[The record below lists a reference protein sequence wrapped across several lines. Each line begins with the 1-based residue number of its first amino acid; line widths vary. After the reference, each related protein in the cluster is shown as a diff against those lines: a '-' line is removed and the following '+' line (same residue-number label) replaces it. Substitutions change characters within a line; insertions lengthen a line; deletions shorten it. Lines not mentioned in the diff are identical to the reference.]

1 MRRRAFLLIAALVL
15 ALSAAPA
22 ALAQDGDKDCADF
35 ASQAEA
41 QAYFEA
47 NGGSPTNNVDNLD
60 ADHDGQACE
69 SFDYGDGEGGGG
81 SGGGGTGGSD
91 KDCADFAT
99 QAEAQAY
106 FEANGGSPT
115 NNVDNLDADHDGQAC
130 EDFDYGDSTGGGT
143 GGGGTGGGDNGGVDN
158 GGVDNGGGA
167 LPFTGP
173 NDTLLPAGTALLLAG
188 LALVGVTRY
197 RARHARR

>member
-1 MRRRAFLLIAALVL
+1 MRRTALLLIAALAL

-22 ALAQDGDKDCADF
+22 ALAQADKDCADF
-35 ASQAEA
+35 SSQAAA

-69 SFDYGDGEGGGG
+69 AFDYGGG
-81 SGGGGTGGSD
+81 
-91 KDCADFAT
+91 
-99 QAEAQAY
+99 
-106 FEANGGSPT
+106 
-115 NNVDNLDADHDGQAC
+115 
-130 EDFDYGDSTGGGT
+130 GGGT
-143 GGGGTGGGDNGGVDN
+143 GGGGTGGDDGN
-158 GGVDNGGGA
+158 

-197 RARHARR
+197 RARHTRR

>member
-1 MRRRAFLLIAALVL
+1 MRRMAFLLIAALVL

-22 ALAQDGDKDCADF
+22 ALAQDADKDCADF
-35 ASQAEA
+35 
-41 QAYFEA
+41 
-47 NGGSPTNNVDNLD
+47 GS
-60 ADHDGQACE
+60 
-69 SFDYGDGEGGGG
+69 
-81 SGGGGTGGSD
+81 
-91 KDCADFAT
+91 

-130 EDFDYGDSTGGGT
+130 EDFGYGDGT
-143 GGGGTGGGDNGGVDN
+143 GGVDNGGVDN

-173 NDTLLPAGTALLLAG
+173 NDTLLPASTALLLAG
-188 LALVGVTRY
+188 LALLGVTRY
-197 RARHARR
+197 RARHAQR

>member
-1 MRRRAFLLIAALVL
+1 MRRTALLLIAALAL

-22 ALAQDGDKDCADF
+22 ALAQADKDCVDF
-35 ASQAEA
+35 SSQAEA

-69 SFDYGDGEGGGG
+69 AFDYGGG
-81 SGGGGTGGSD
+81 
-91 KDCADFAT
+91 
-99 QAEAQAY
+99 
-106 FEANGGSPT
+106 
-115 NNVDNLDADHDGQAC
+115 
-130 EDFDYGDSTGGGT
+130 GGGT
-143 GGGGTGGGDNGGVDN
+143 GGGGTGGDDGN
-158 GGVDNGGGA
+158 

>member
-1 MRRRAFLLIAALVL
+1 MRRIAFLLIASLVL

-22 ALAQDGDKDCADF
+22 ALAQADKDCADF
-35 ASQAEA
+35 SSQAEA

-47 NGGSPTNNVDNLD
+47 NGGSPSNNVDNLD

-69 SFDYGDGEGGGG
+69 VFDYGGGD
-81 SGGGGTGGSD
+81 TD
-91 KDCADFAT
+91 D
-99 QAEAQAY
+99 
-106 FEANGGSPT
+106 
-115 NNVDNLDADHDGQAC
+115 
-130 EDFDYGDSTGGGT
+130 GT
-143 GGGGTGGGDNGGVDN
+143 GGGGTGDD
-158 GGVDNGGGA
+158 GA

-173 NDTLLPAGTALLLAG
+173 NDVMLPAGTALLLAG

>member
-1 MRRRAFLLIAALVL
+1 MRRMAFLLIAALVL
-15 ALSAAPA
+15 ALSATPA
-22 ALAQDGDKDCADF
+22 ALAQDADKDCADF

-69 SFDYGDGEGGGG
+69 SFDYGDGGG
-81 SGGGGTGGSD
+81 
-91 KDCADFAT
+91 
-99 QAEAQAY
+99 
-106 FEANGGSPT
+106 
-115 NNVDNLDADHDGQAC
+115 DG
-130 EDFDYGDSTGGGT
+130 TGGGT
-143 GGGGTGGGDNGGVDN
+143 GGTDD
-158 GGVDNGGGA
+158 GA

-173 NDTLLPAGTALLLAG
+173 NNSLLPAGTALLLAG

-197 RARHARR
+197 RARHARL

>member
-1 MRRRAFLLIAALVL
+1 MRRMAFLLITALVL

-22 ALAQDGDKDCADF
+22 ALAQADKDCADF
-35 ASQAEA
+35 SSQAEA

-69 SFDYGDGEGGGG
+69 AFDYGGDG
-81 SGGGGTGGSD
+81 
-91 KDCADFAT
+91 
-99 QAEAQAY
+99 
-106 FEANGGSPT
+106 
-115 NNVDNLDADHDGQAC
+115 
-130 EDFDYGDSTGGGT
+130 GGGT
-143 GGGGTGGGDNGGVDN
+143 GGGGTGGDDGD
-158 GGVDNGGGA
+158 

-173 NDTLLPAGTALLLAG
+173 NDTMLPAGTALVVAG
-188 LALVGVTRY
+188 LALVGLTRY

>member
-1 MRRRAFLLIAALVL
+1 MRRMAFLLIAALVL

-22 ALAQDGDKDCADF
+22 ALAQADKDCADF
-35 ASQAEA
+35 SSQAEA

-69 SFDYGDGEGGGG
+69 AFDYGG
-81 SGGGGTGGSD
+81 
-91 KDCADFAT
+91 
-99 QAEAQAY
+99 
-106 FEANGGSPT
+106 
-115 NNVDNLDADHDGQAC
+115 
-130 EDFDYGDSTGGGT
+130 GGGT
-143 GGGGTGGGDNGGVDN
+143 GGGGTGGDDGD
-158 GGVDNGGGA
+158 

-173 NDTLLPAGTALLLAG
+173 NNTLLPAGTALLLAG

-197 RARHARR
+197 RARHGRR

>member
-1 MRRRAFLLIAALVL
+1 MRGIAFLLITALVL

-22 ALAQDGDKDCADF
+22 ALAQADKDCADF
-35 ASQAEA
+35 SSQAEA

-69 SFDYGDGEGGGG
+69 AFDYGGG
-81 SGGGGTGGSD
+81 
-91 KDCADFAT
+91 
-99 QAEAQAY
+99 
-106 FEANGGSPT
+106 
-115 NNVDNLDADHDGQAC
+115 
-130 EDFDYGDSTGGGT
+130 GGGT
-143 GGGGTGGGDNGGVDN
+143 GGGGTGGDDGD
-158 GGVDNGGGA
+158 

-173 NDTLLPAGTALLLAG
+173 NDTMLPAGTALVLAG

>member
-1 MRRRAFLLIAALVL
+1 MRRMAFLLITALVL

-22 ALAQDGDKDCADF
+22 ALAQADKDCADF
-35 ASQAEA
+35 SSQAEA

-47 NGGSPTNNVDNLD
+47 HGGSPTNNVDNLD

-69 SFDYGDGEGGGG
+69 AFDYGGG
-81 SGGGGTGGSD
+81 
-91 KDCADFAT
+91 
-99 QAEAQAY
+99 
-106 FEANGGSPT
+106 
-115 NNVDNLDADHDGQAC
+115 
-130 EDFDYGDSTGGGT
+130 GGGT
-143 GGGGTGGGDNGGVDN
+143 GGGGTGGDDGE
-158 GGVDNGGGA
+158 

-173 NDTLLPAGTALLLAG
+173 NDTMLPAGTALVLAG

>member
-1 MRRRAFLLIAALVL
+1 MRRIAFLLIAALVL

-69 SFDYGDGEGGGG
+69 SFDYGDGQGGGGG

-130 EDFDYGDSTGGGT
+130 EDFDYGGGTGGGT
-143 GGGGTGGGDNGGVDN
+143 GEDN

-173 NDTLLPAGTALLLAG
+173 NDTLLPAGTALLVAG
-188 LALVGVTRY
+188 LALLGVTRY
-197 RARHARR
+197 RARHTRR

>member
-1 MRRRAFLLIAALVL
+1 MRRMAFLLTTALVL

-22 ALAQDGDKDCADF
+22 ALAQADKDCADF
-35 ASQAEA
+35 SSQAEA

-47 NGGSPTNNVDNLD
+47 HGGSPTNNVDNLD

-69 SFDYGDGEGGGG
+69 AFDYGGGGG
-81 SGGGGTGGSD
+81 
-91 KDCADFAT
+91 
-99 QAEAQAY
+99 
-106 FEANGGSPT
+106 
-115 NNVDNLDADHDGQAC
+115 
-130 EDFDYGDSTGGGT
+130 GGGT
-143 GGGGTGGGDNGGVDN
+143 GGGGTGGDDGE
-158 GGVDNGGGA
+158 

-173 NDTLLPAGTALLLAG
+173 NDTMLPAGTALVLAG

>member
-1 MRRRAFLLIAALVL
+1 MRRIVFLLIAALVL

-22 ALAQDGDKDCADF
+22 ALAQADKDCADF
-35 ASQAEA
+35 SSQAEA

-69 SFDYGDGEGGGG
+69 AFDYGGG
-81 SGGGGTGGSD
+81 
-91 KDCADFAT
+91 
-99 QAEAQAY
+99 
-106 FEANGGSPT
+106 
-115 NNVDNLDADHDGQAC
+115 
-130 EDFDYGDSTGGGT
+130 GGGT
-143 GGGGTGGGDNGGVDN
+143 GGGGTGGDDGN
-158 GGVDNGGGA
+158 

-188 LALVGVTRY
+188 LAMVGVTRY
-197 RARHARR
+197 RARHTRR

>member
-1 MRRRAFLLIAALVL
+1 MRRMAFLLIAALVL
-15 ALSAAPA
+15 VLLVTPA
-22 ALAQDGDKDCADF
+22 ALAQADKDCADF
-35 ASQAEA
+35 SSQAEA

-69 SFDYGDGEGGGG
+69 AFDYGGDG
-81 SGGGGTGGSD
+81 
-91 KDCADFAT
+91 
-99 QAEAQAY
+99 
-106 FEANGGSPT
+106 
-115 NNVDNLDADHDGQAC
+115 
-130 EDFDYGDSTGGGT
+130 
-143 GGGGTGGGDNGGVDN
+143 GGGGTGGGTGGD
-158 GGVDNGGGA
+158 DGA

-173 NDTLLPAGTALLLAG
+173 DSSLLPAGTALLLTG

>member
-1 MRRRAFLLIAALVL
+1 MRGEGRD
-15 ALSAAPA
+15 S
-22 ALAQDGDKDCADF
+22 ADF
-35 ASQAEA
+35 SS

-69 SFDYGDGEGGGG
+69 AFDYGG
-81 SGGGGTGGSD
+81 
-91 KDCADFAT
+91 
-99 QAEAQAY
+99 
-106 FEANGGSPT
+106 
-115 NNVDNLDADHDGQAC
+115 
-130 EDFDYGDSTGGGT
+130 GGGT
-143 GGGGTGGGDNGGVDN
+143 GGGGTGGDDGN
-158 GGVDNGGGA
+158 

-188 LALVGVTRY
+188 PGPGGGDRY

>member
-1 MRRRAFLLIAALVL
+1 MRRIAFLLITALVL

-22 ALAQDGDKDCADF
+22 ALAQADKDCADF
-35 ASQAEA
+35 SSQAEA

-69 SFDYGDGEGGGG
+69 AFDYGG
-81 SGGGGTGGSD
+81 
-91 KDCADFAT
+91 
-99 QAEAQAY
+99 
-106 FEANGGSPT
+106 
-115 NNVDNLDADHDGQAC
+115 
-130 EDFDYGDSTGGGT
+130 GGGT
-143 GGGGTGGGDNGGVDN
+143 GGGGTGGDDGD
-158 GGVDNGGGA
+158 

-173 NDTLLPAGTALLLAG
+173 NDTMLPAGTALVLAG

>member
-1 MRRRAFLLIAALVL
+1 MRRMTFLLIAALVL

-22 ALAQDGDKDCADF
+22 ALAQDADKDCADF
-35 ASQAEA
+35 GSQAEA

-69 SFDYGDGEGGGG
+69 AFDYGGGGG
-81 SGGGGTGGSD
+81 GDDGTGGGGD
-91 KDCADFAT
+91 
-99 QAEAQAY
+99 
-106 FEANGGSPT
+106 
-115 NNVDNLDADHDGQAC
+115 DG
-130 EDFDYGDSTGGGT
+130 TGGGT
-143 GGGGTGGGDNGGVDN
+143 GD
-158 GGVDNGGGA
+158 

-173 NDTLLPAGTALLLAG
+173 NDTMLPAGTALLLAG

>member
-1 MRRRAFLLIAALVL
+1 MRRMAFLLIAALVL

-22 ALAQDGDKDCADF
+22 ALAQAADKDCADF
-35 ASQAEA
+35 SSQAEA

-69 SFDYGDGEGGGG
+69 AFDYGGDGGGG
-81 SGGGGTGGSD
+81 TDGGGTGGD
-91 KDCADFAT
+91 
-99 QAEAQAY
+99 
-106 FEANGGSPT
+106 
-115 NNVDNLDADHDGQAC
+115 DG
-130 EDFDYGDSTGGGT
+130 E
-143 GGGGTGGGDNGGVDN
+143 
-158 GGVDNGGGA
+158 

-173 NDTLLPAGTALLLAG
+173 NDTLLPAGTGLLVAG

>member
-1 MRRRAFLLIAALVL
+1 MRGEGRD
-15 ALSAAPA
+15 S
-22 ALAQDGDKDCADF
+22 ADF
-35 ASQAEA
+35 SS

-69 SFDYGDGEGGGG
+69 AFDYG
-81 SGGGGTGGSD
+81 GGGGTGGD
-91 KDCADFAT
+91 
-99 QAEAQAY
+99 
-106 FEANGGSPT
+106 
-115 NNVDNLDADHDGQAC
+115 DG
-130 EDFDYGDSTGGGT
+130 
-143 GGGGTGGGDNGGVDN
+143 N
-158 GGVDNGGGA
+158 

-173 NDTLLPAGTALLLAG
+173 NDTLLPAG

>member
-1 MRRRAFLLIAALVL
+1 MRRMTFLLIAVLVL

-69 SFDYGDGEGGGG
+69 SFDYGDGQGGGG
-81 SGGGGTGGSD
+81 SPGGGGTGGSD

-99 QAEAQAY
+99 QA
-106 FEANGGSPT
+106 
-115 NNVDNLDADHDGQAC
+115 
-130 EDFDYGDSTGGGT
+130 
-143 GGGGTGGGDNGGVDN
+143 
-158 GGVDNGGGA
+158 
-167 LPFTGP
+167 
-173 NDTLLPAGTALLLAG
+173 
-188 LALVGVTRY
+188 
-197 RARHARR
+197 

>member
-1 MRRRAFLLIAALVL
+1 MRRMAFLLITALVL

-22 ALAQDGDKDCADF
+22 ALAQADKDCADF
-35 ASQAEA
+35 SSQAEA

-69 SFDYGDGEGGGG
+69 AFDYGGG
-81 SGGGGTGGSD
+81 
-91 KDCADFAT
+91 
-99 QAEAQAY
+99 
-106 FEANGGSPT
+106 
-115 NNVDNLDADHDGQAC
+115 
-130 EDFDYGDSTGGGT
+130 GGGT
-143 GGGGTGGGDNGGVDN
+143 GGGGTGGDDGD
-158 GGVDNGGGA
+158 

-173 NDTLLPAGTALLLAG
+173 NDTMLPAGTALVLAG